1 MPNNR
6 PPYRKPYHKPRFNSA
21 LSAYEMCLIAGV
33 LVTVEGDELRFD
45 PEEKMTSMLRRQV
58 EANKAALID
67 YIARL
72 PPKSWLDVGRADDFD
87 EVKELE
93 F

>member
-33 LVTVEGDELRFD
+33 LVTVEGGELRFD
-45 PEEKMTSMLRRQV
+45 PEEKMTPILRRQV
-58 EANKAALID
+58 EANKAGLIAHLRKVQAMHD
-67 YIARL
+67 ETL
-72 PPKSWLDVGRADDFD
+72 GKVLDNA
-87 EVKELE
+87 KELG

>member
-6 PPYRKPYHKPRFNSA
+6 QPHKPPMDRIVA
-21 LSAYEMCLIAGV
+21 TYQMCLLAGRV
-33 LVTVEGDELRFD
+33 VSIKDGALCFD
-45 PEEKMTSMLRRQV
+45 PPTLHPLLRRQV
-58 EANKAALID
+58 EAHKAALLD

-72 PPKSWLDVGRADDFD
+72 PPKSWSDVGRADDFE

>member
-6 PPYRKPYHKPRFNSA
+6 RPTYRPPAIDRTAA
-21 LSAYEMCLIAGV
+21 LYAGFVAHGIV
-33 LVTVEGDELRFD
+33 LQVRNGEIEINTPSGMVNPL
-45 PEEKMTSMLRRQV
+45 LRRQV
-58 EANKAALID
+58 EQHKAALLA
-67 YIARL
+67 YIAKL
-72 PPKSWLDVGRADDFD
+72 PPKSWVDVGRKDDFD